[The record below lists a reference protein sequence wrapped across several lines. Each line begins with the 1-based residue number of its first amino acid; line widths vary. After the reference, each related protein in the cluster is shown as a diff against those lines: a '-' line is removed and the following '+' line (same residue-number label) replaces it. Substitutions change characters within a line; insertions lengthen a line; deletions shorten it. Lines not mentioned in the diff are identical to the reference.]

1 MRRSENLWRNAITPT
16 DAQFS
21 AKYKILRGG
30 DKLRVALFVRD
41 DKFLEATA
49 VPPTRERTPTPW
61 K

>member
-21 AKYKILRGG
+21 AKYKILRDG

-41 DKFLEATA
+41 DKFLEADGGSA
-49 VPPTRERTPTPW
+49 DAGAHADAW